1 MASPGTYR
9 GPSNGGDMAPFPIP
23 LNSPMH
29 YTAHDAALLCSGL
42 GRLAPADITALAYS
56 ARDVSVI
63 CFHTGRTTTRA
74 QTSLMI
80 RCI

>member
-1 MASPGTYR
+1 MMLRCCAR
-9 GPSNGGDMAPFPIP
+9 VLVVLQDQ
-23 LNSPMH
+23 
-29 YTAHDAALLCSGL
+29 DA
-42 GRLAPADITALAYS
+42 RPADITALAYS

>member
-9 GPSNGGDMAPFPIP
+9 GPSNGGDMAPFHTP

-42 GRLAPADITALAYS
+42 GRLAGP
-56 ARDVSVI
+56 RRK
-63 CFHTGRTTTRA
+63 TGGHHCI
-74 QTSLMI
+74 SL
-80 RCI
+80 